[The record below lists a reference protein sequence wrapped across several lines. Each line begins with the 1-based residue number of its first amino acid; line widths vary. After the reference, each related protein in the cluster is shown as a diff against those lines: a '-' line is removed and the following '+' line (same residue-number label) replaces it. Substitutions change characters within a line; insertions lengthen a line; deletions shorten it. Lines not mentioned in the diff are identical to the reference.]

1 MMSPDTATQQ
11 LDGRTVREIVEHN
24 HEMVSE
30 AWCRRVVRQ
39 VLQSLEVQYGMRMPH
54 RVITPDTLLILDSGD
69 PMLLPSSDEEPDPD
83 ALPEIEARDVH
94 DLAAVVHYA
103 VTLDLAPTTPLRGRP
118 LGEYSESFIE
128 AIDRCLAPD
137 PAARP
142 RTIEQMRELL
152 GIVVLAPPPP
162 PPFDDAAP
170 LPPGEDEAAPAPPA
184 APAVEPV
191 GEQTLAPAP
200 SFVPPPAPPPAPVHV
215 PRTRSAPDPAASP
228 AATQRPRRWL
238 LIGIVALVVVGAL
251 LALFALLRQADSSD
265 ALALPVPPALE
276 DPYNASEAP
285 LVTLPQAPE
294 ARLEGP
300 VIDET
305 ASGAPLA
312 PPPAPDA
319 AVPPT
324 AVQLAP
330 KGTPPEA
337 AVAGTTYTLA
347 VKPWGTIVVDGV
359 ERGASPP
366 LRRITLPPGEHT
378 IRIVNP
384 SFPEHT
390 VTVHSVE
397 GQAGTI
403 ELDFTEERA
412 Q

>member
-1 MMSPDTATQQ
+1 MMSSDTATQQ

-30 AWCRRVVRQ
+30 AWCRRIVRQ

-54 RVITPDTLLILDSGD
+54 RLITPDTLLILDSGD
-69 PMLLPSSDEEPDPD
+69 PMLLPSSDQEPDPES
-83 ALPEIEARDVH
+83 LPEIEARDMH

-103 VTLDLAPTTPLRGRP
+103 VTLDLVPTTPLRGRP
-118 LGEYSESFIE
+118 LGDYSESFIE

-137 PAARP
+137 PALRP
-142 RTIEQMRELL
+142 HTIEQMRELL
-152 GIVVLAPPPP
+152 GIVVLAPPSAALLPP
-162 PPFDDAAP
+162 EEDDAAP
-170 LPPGEDEAAPAPPA
+170 VQAAAPADVPV
-184 APAVEPV
+184 APVV
-191 GEQTLAPAP
+191 T
-200 SFVPPPAPPPAPVHV
+200 PAPPVAPAHL
-215 PRTRSAPDPAASP
+215 PRTRSAPDPVAAP
-228 AATQRPRRWL
+228 AATERPRRWL
-238 LIGIVALVVVGAL
+238 LIGILALVLAAAL
-251 LALFALLRQADSSD
+251 VALFALLRQADSSD
-265 ALALPVPPALE
+265 ALALSVPPALE
-276 DPYNASEAP
+276 DPYSASETP
-285 LVTLPQAPE
+285 LVALPQEPA

-300 VIDET
+300 VIDES
-305 ASGAPLA
+305 ASGAPVA

-330 KGTPPEA
+330 RGTPPEA

-384 SFPEHT
+384 GFPEHT
-390 VTVHSVE
+390 VTVNSVE
-397 GQAGTI
+397 GQTGTI
-403 ELDFTEERA
+403 ELDFTEEDA
-412 Q
+412 P

>member
-1 MMSPDTATQQ
+1 MMSPDTAAQQ

-30 AWCRRVVRQ
+30 AWCRRIVRQ

-54 RVITPDTLLILDSGD
+54 RLITPDTVLILDSGD

-83 ALPEIEARDVH
+83 ALAGIEARDVH

-103 VTLDLAPTTPLRGRP
+103 VTLDLAPTTPLRGRAP
-118 LGEYSESFIE
+118 GDYSESFIE

-137 PAARP
+137 PALRP
-142 RTIEQMRELL
+142 HTIEQMRELL

-162 PPFDDAAP
+162 FDDSAP
-170 LPPGEDEAAPAPPA
+170 LPADDEKAPADPQVDPLAMPA
-184 APAVEPV
+184 TV
-191 GEQTLAPAP
+191 P
-200 SFVPPPAPPPAPVHV
+200 SAIPVHV
-215 PRTRSAPDPAASP
+215 PQTRSAPDPASAP
-228 AATQRPRRWL
+228 AAAERPRRWL
-238 LIGIVALVVVGAL
+238 LIGIVALAVAAAL
-251 LALFALLRQADSSD
+251 AALFALLRQADSSD

-285 LVTLPQAPE
+285 LVALPQEPA
-294 ARLEGP
+294 AQLQGP

-305 ASGAPLA
+305 ASGAPVA

-330 KGTPPEA
+330 RGTPPAA

-347 VKPWGTIVVDGV
+347 IKPWGTILVDGV
-359 ERGASPP
+359 ARGASPP
-366 LRRITLPPGEHT
+366 LRLITLPPGEHT

-403 ELDFTEERA
+403 ELDFTEEAA

>member
-1 MMSPDTATQQ
+1 MMTSPDNAAQQ

-30 AWCRRVVRQ
+30 AWCRRIVRQ

-69 PMLLPSSDEEPDPD
+69 PVLLPSSDQEPDPD
-83 ALPEIEARDVH
+83 ALPDIEARDVH

-103 VTLDLAPTTPLRGRP
+103 VTLDLAPTIPLRGRP
-118 LGEYSESFIE
+118 LPDYSDGFID

-137 PAARP
+137 AFARP
-142 RTIEQMRELL
+142 RTIERMRDLL
-152 GIVVLAPPPP
+152 GIVVLGPPA
-162 PPFDDAAP
+162 AAP
-170 LPPGEDEAAPAPPA
+170 LPPEDDVAAPMPA
-184 APAVEPV
+184 AAAPDAPDVPTNAPA
-191 GEQTLAPAP
+191 LAPTR
-200 SFVPPPAPPPAPVHV
+200 APVHV
-215 PRTRSAPDPAASP
+215 PRTRSAPDPAPP
-228 AATQRPRRWL
+228 AAPARPRRWL
-238 LIGIVALVVVGAL
+238 LIGIAALVVAAALAALVAL
-251 LALFALLRQADSSD
+251 LQQADSSD

-276 DPYNASEAP
+276 DPHHASDTP
-285 LVTLPQAPE
+285 LVALPQDPPAQ
-294 ARLEGP
+294 LQGP
-300 VIDET
+300 VIDESP
-305 ASGAPLA
+305 AGAPVA
-312 PPPAPDA
+312 APPAPDA

-330 KGTPPEA
+330 QGTPPEA

-347 VKPWGTIVVDGV
+347 VKPWGTILVDGV

-366 LRRITLPPGEHT
+366 LRHITLPPGEHT

-390 VTVHSVE
+390 VTVQSVQ

-403 ELDFTEERA
+403 ELDFTEEGA

>member
-1 MMSPDTATQQ
+1 MMSPDTAAQQ

-30 AWCRRVVRQ
+30 AWCRRIVRQ

-54 RVITPDTLLILDSGD
+54 RLITPDTVLILDSGD

-83 ALPEIEARDVH
+83 ALAGIEARDVH

-103 VTLDLAPTTPLRGRP
+103 VTLDLAPTTPLRGRAP
-118 LGEYSESFIE
+118 GDYSESFIE
-128 AIDRCLAPD
+128 AIDRCLAPN
-137 PAARP
+137 PALRP
-142 RTIEQMRELL
+142 HTIEQMRELL

-162 PPFDDAAP
+162 FDDSAP
-170 LPPGEDEAAPAPPA
+170 LPADDEKAPADPQVDPLAMPA
-184 APAVEPV
+184 TV
-191 GEQTLAPAP
+191 P
-200 SFVPPPAPPPAPVHV
+200 SAIPIHV
-215 PRTRSAPDPAASP
+215 PQTRSAPDPASAP
-228 AATQRPRRWL
+228 AAAERPRRWL
-238 LIGIVALVVVGAL
+238 LIGIVALAVAAAL
-251 LALFALLRQADSSD
+251 AALFALLRQADSSD

-285 LVTLPQAPE
+285 LVALPQEPA
-294 ARLEGP
+294 AQLQGP

-305 ASGAPLA
+305 ASGAPAA

-330 KGTPPEA
+330 RGTPPEA

-347 VKPWGTIVVDGV
+347 VKPWGTILVDGV
-359 ERGASPP
+359 ARGASPP

-403 ELDFTEERA
+403 ELDFTEEAA

>member
-1 MMSPDTATQQ
+1 MIPDTTAQQ

-30 AWCRRVVRQ
+30 AWCRRIVRQ

-69 PMLLPSSDEEPDPD
+69 PILLPSSDQEPDPD
-83 ALPEIEARDVH
+83 ALPEIEARDIH

-118 LGEYSESFIE
+118 LPDYSDGFID

-137 PAARP
+137 ASARP
-142 RTIEQMRELL
+142 RTIERMRDLL
-152 GIVVLAPPPP
+152 GIVVLGPPP
-162 PPFDDAAP
+162 AAP
-170 LPPGEDEAAPAPPA
+170 LPPEEDVAAPMPAAAPVEMPVEAPAAAAARTPVHVPQTRSAPDPAPPA
-184 APAVEPV
+184 APA
-191 GEQTLAPAP
+191 
-200 SFVPPPAPPPAPVHV
+200 
-215 PRTRSAPDPAASP
+215 
-228 AATQRPRRWL
+228 RPRRWL
-238 LIGIVALVVVGAL
+238 LIGIVALVVAAALAALVAL
-251 LALFALLRQADSSD
+251 LQQADSSD
-265 ALALPVPPALE
+265 ALALSVPTALE
-276 DPYNASEAP
+276 DPHHASDTP
-285 LVTLPQAPE
+285 LVTLPQDPPAQ
-294 ARLEGP
+294 LQGP
-300 VIDET
+300 VIDESPAGT
-305 ASGAPLA
+305 PIPS
-312 PPPAPDA
+312 PPAPDA
-319 AVPPT
+319 VVPPT

-330 KGTPPEA
+330 QGTPPEA

-366 LRRITLPPGEHT
+366 LRHITLPPGEHT

-390 VTVHSVE
+390 VTVQSVQ

-403 ELDFTEERA
+403 ELDFTEEA
-412 Q
+412 TQ

>member
-1 MMSPDTATQQ
+1 MMSSDTATQQ
-11 LDGRTVREIVEHN
+11 LDGRTIREIVEHN

-30 AWCRRVVRQ
+30 AWCRRIVRQ

-54 RVITPDTLLILDSGD
+54 RLITPDTLLILDSGD
-69 PMLLPSSDEEPDPD
+69 PMLLPSSDEEPDPEL
-83 ALPEIEARDVH
+83 LPEIEARDVH

-103 VTLDLAPTTPLRGRP
+103 VTLDLVPATPLRGRP
-118 LGEYSESFIE
+118 LGDYSESFIE

-137 PAARP
+137 PALRP
-142 RTIEQMRELL
+142 HTIEQMRELL
-152 GIVVLAPPPP
+152 GIVVLAPPPAAALP
-162 PPFDDAAP
+162 LQEDDAGP
-170 LPPGEDEAAPAPPA
+170 VPSAAPADVR
-184 APAVEPV
+184 VEPEV
-191 GEQTLAPAP
+191 APAP
-200 SFVPPPAPPPAPVHV
+200 APASAPVYV
-215 PRTRSAPDPAASP
+215 PRTRSAPDPVPAS
-228 AATQRPRRWL
+228 AATERPRRWL
-238 LIGIVALVVVGAL
+238 LIGIVALVVAAAL
-251 LALFALLRQADSSD
+251 VALFALLRQADSSD
-265 ALALPVPPALE
+265 ALALSVPPTLE
-276 DPYNASEAP
+276 EPYNASEAP
-285 LVTLPQAPE
+285 LVALPQQAAP
-294 ARLEGP
+294 RLEGP

-305 ASGAPLA
+305 ASGAPVA

-330 KGTPPEA
+330 RGTPPEA

-347 VKPWGTIVVDGV
+347 IKPWGTIVVDGV

-390 VTVHSVE
+390 VTVNSVE

-403 ELDFTEERA
+403 ELDFSEEAA

>member
-1 MMSPDTATQQ
+1 MMSPDTAAQQ

-30 AWCRRVVRQ
+30 AWCRRIVRQ

-118 LGEYSESFIE
+118 LGEYSEAFIE

-152 GIVVLAPPPP
+152 GIVVLGPPS
-162 PPFDDAAP
+162 AAP
-170 LPPGEDEAAPAPPA
+170 LPPEEDDAAPAPPA
-184 APAVEPV
+184 APAVEPAF
-191 GEQTLAPAP
+191 TPAP
-200 SFVPPPAPPPAPVHV
+200 SFAPAPVHV
-215 PRTRSAPDPAASP
+215 PRTRSAPDAAAAPATSE
-228 AATQRPRRWL
+228 RPRRWL
-238 LIGIVALVVVGAL
+238 LIGIIALVLAAAL
-251 LALFALLRQADSSD
+251 IALFALLRQADSSD
-265 ALALPVPPALE
+265 ALTLSVPPALE
-276 DPYNASEAP
+276 DPHNASEAP
-285 LVTLPQAPE
+285 LVTIPQESE

-305 ASGAPLA
+305 ASGAPAA

-330 KGTPPEA
+330 KGTPLEA
-337 AVAGTTYTLA
+337 VVAGTTYTLA
-347 VKPWGTIVVDGV
+347 IKPWGTIVVDGV

-403 ELDFTEERA
+403 ELDFTEEGA

>member
-1 MMSPDTATQQ
+1 MMTSPDTAAQQ

-30 AWCRRVVRQ
+30 AWCRRIVRQ

-69 PMLLPSSDEEPDPD
+69 PMLLPSSDQEPDPET
-83 ALPEIEARDVH
+83 LPAIEARDVH

-118 LGEYSESFIE
+118 LPDYSDGFID

-137 PAARP
+137 PTARP
-142 RTIEQMRELL
+142 HTIERMRDLL
-152 GIVVLAPPPP
+152 GIVVLGP
-162 PPFDDAAP
+162 
-170 LPPGEDEAAPAPPA
+170 PPA
-184 APAVEPV
+184 APPPADEDPAFSP
-191 GEQTLAPAP
+191 APAP
-200 SFVPPPAPPPAPVHV
+200 EPAAPASEAQTPTQAPTQAPAQAPSGVHV
-215 PRTRSAPDPAASP
+215 PRTRSAPDPVAPGAAPERS
-228 AATQRPRRWL
+228 QRWL
-238 LIGIVALVVVGAL
+238 WIGLAVLAVGAAL
-251 LALFALLRQADSSD
+251 AALFALLRQSDSSD
-265 ALALPVPPALE
+265 AQALPVPPALE
-276 DPYNASEAP
+276 DPHHASDAP
-285 LVTLPQAPE
+285 LVTLPQAPP

-305 ASGAPLA
+305 AAGAPIA
-312 PPPAPDA
+312 SPPAPDA

-330 KGTPPEA
+330 QGTPPEA
-337 AVAGTTYTLA
+337 AVAGTTYTLS
-347 VKPWGTIVVDGV
+347 VKPWGTVLVDGV
-359 ERGASPP
+359 DRGASPP
-366 LRRITLPPGEHT
+366 LRHITLPPGEHT

-390 VTVHSVE
+390 VTVQSIE

-403 ELDFTEERA
+403 ELDFTEEAA

>member
-1 MMSPDTATQQ
+1 MISPDTATQQ

-30 AWCRRVVRQ
+30 AWCRRIVRQ

-54 RVITPDTLLILDSGD
+54 RLITPDTLLILDSGD

-83 ALPEIEARDVH
+83 TMSEIEARDVH

-103 VTLDLAPTTPLRGRP
+103 VTLDLMPTTPLRGRP
-118 LGEYSESFIE
+118 LGDYSEGFID
-128 AIDRCLAPD
+128 AIDRCLAPNAD
-137 PAARP
+137 VRP

-152 GIVVLAPPPP
+152 GIVVLGPPPT
-162 PPFDDAAP
+162 AA
-170 LPPGEDEAAPAPPA
+170 LPPEEEDAVPMPPA
-184 APAVEPV
+184 ATADV
-191 GEQTLAPAP
+191 GLAPEIT
-200 SFVPPPAPPPAPVHV
+200 PASPTPLAHV
-215 PRTRSAPDPAASP
+215 PRTRSAPDPAAFP
-228 AATQRPRRWL
+228 AATERPRRWL
-238 LIGIVALVVVGAL
+238 LIGIAALVVAAAL
-251 LALFALLRQADSSD
+251 VALFALLRQADSSD
-265 ALALPVPPALE
+265 ALALSVPPALE
-276 DPYNASEAP
+276 DPYNASETP
-285 LVTLPQAPE
+285 LVALPQQPATQ
-294 ARLEGP
+294 LEGP

-319 AVPPT
+319 VVPPT

-347 VKPWGTIVVDGV
+347 IKPWGTIVVDGV

-384 SFPEHT
+384 GFPEHT
-390 VTVHSVE
+390 VTVNSVE

-403 ELDFTEERA
+403 ELDFTEEAA

>member
-1 MMSPDTATQQ
+1 MMTPDTTAQQ

-30 AWCRRVVRQ
+30 AWCRRIVRQ

-69 PMLLPSSDEEPDPD
+69 PVLLPSSDQEPDPD
-83 ALPEIEARDVH
+83 ALAEIEARDVH

-118 LGEYSESFIE
+118 LPDYSDGFID

-137 PAARP
+137 APTRP
-142 RTIEQMRELL
+142 RTIERMRDLL
-152 GIVVLAPPPP
+152 GIVVLGPPP
-162 PPFDDAAP
+162 AAP
-170 LPPGEDEAAPAPPA
+170 LPPDDEVAAPLPPDNEVAAPLPA
-184 APAVEPV
+184 AVAPDAPLE
-191 GEQTLAPAP
+191 APAA
-200 SFVPPPAPPPAPVHV
+200 APTRAPVHV
-215 PRTRSAPDPAASP
+215 PRTRSAPDPAPP
-228 AATQRPRRWL
+228 AAPERPRRWL
-238 LIGIVALVVVGAL
+238 LTGIAALVVVAALAALVAL
-251 LALFALLRQADSSD
+251 LQQADSSD
-265 ALALPVPPALE
+265 ALALSVPPALE
-276 DPYNASEAP
+276 DPHHASDAP
-285 LVTLPQAPE
+285 LVTLPQDPPAQ
-294 ARLEGP
+294 LHGP
-300 VIDET
+300 VIDES
-305 ASGAPLA
+305 ASGAPIA

-319 AVPPT
+319 TVPPT

-330 KGTPPEA
+330 QGTPPEA

-366 LRRITLPPGEHT
+366 LRHITLPPGEHT

-390 VTVHSVE
+390 VTVQSVQ

-403 ELDFTEERA
+403 ELDFTEEAA

>member
-30 AWCRRVVRQ
+30 AWCRRIVRQ

-54 RVITPDTLLILDSGD
+54 RLITPDTLLILDSGD

-83 ALPEIEARDVH
+83 TLPEIEARDVH

-103 VTLDLAPTTPLRGRP
+103 VTLDLMPTTPLRGRP
-118 LGEYSESFIE
+118 LGEYSEAFIE

-137 PAARP
+137 APV

-152 GIVVLAPPPP
+152 GIVVLGP
-162 PPFDDAAP
+162 
-170 LPPGEDEAAPAPPA
+170 PPA
-184 APAVEPV
+184 AALPPDDEAVPMAPATPADVPVEPLV
-191 GEQTLAPAP
+191 APAP
-200 SFVPPPAPPPAPVHV
+200 SSPPVHV
-215 PRTRSAPDPAASP
+215 PRTRSAPDAAAPPAAPERSG
-228 AATQRPRRWL
+228 RWL
-238 LIGIVALVVVGAL
+238 LIGIVALVVVAAL
-251 LALFALLRQADSSD
+251 VALFALLRQADSSD
-265 ALALPVPPALE
+265 ALALSVPSALE

-285 LVTLPQAPE
+285 LVALPQQPA
-294 ARLEGP
+294 AQLEGP

-305 ASGAPLA
+305 ASGAPVA
-312 PPPAPDA
+312 PPPAPDT

-330 KGTPPEA
+330 EGTPPEA

-359 ERGASPP
+359 ARGASPP

-390 VTVHSVE
+390 ITVNSVE
-397 GQAGTI
+397 GQASTI
-403 ELDFTEERA
+403 ELDFTEEGA

>member
-1 MMSPDTATQQ
+1 MMSPDTPAQQ

-24 HEMVSE
+24 HELVSE
-30 AWCRRVVRQ
+30 AWCRRIVRQ

-54 RVITPDTLLILDSGD
+54 RLITPDTLLILDSGD

-83 ALPEIEARDVH
+83 ALAGIEARDVH

-103 VTLDLAPTTPLRGRP
+103 VTLDLTPTTPLRGRP
-118 LGEYSESFIE
+118 LDEYSESFID
-128 AIDRCLAPD
+128 AIDRCLTPD
-137 PAARP
+137 PALRP
-142 RTIEQMRELL
+142 QTIEQMRELL
-152 GIVVLAPPPP
+152 GIVVLAPPPAALLP
-162 PPFDDAAP
+162 EEDDAA
-170 LPPGEDEAAPAPPA
+170 LVQETAPAEVQVE
-184 APAVEPV
+184 PAV
-191 GEQTLAPAP
+191 T
-200 SFVPPPAPPPAPVHV
+200 PAPPPAPVHV
-215 PRTRSAPDPAASP
+215 PRTRSAPDPAP
-228 AATQRPRRWL
+228 TPVAAEHPRRWL
-238 LIGIVALVVVGAL
+238 LIGIALLVVAAALV
-251 LALFALLRQADSSD
+251 ALFALLRQADSSD
-265 ALALPVPPALE
+265 ALALSVPPALE

-285 LVTLPQAPE
+285 LVALPQEPA
-294 ARLEGP
+294 AQLDGP

-330 KGTPPEA
+330 RGTPPEA

-390 VTVHSVE
+390 VTVQSVE

-403 ELDFTEERA
+403 ELDFTEEAA

>member
-1 MMSPDTATQQ
+1 MMSSDTATQQ

-30 AWCRRVVRQ
+30 AWCRRIVRQ

-54 RVITPDTLLILDSGD
+54 RLITPDTLLILDSGD
-69 PMLLPSSDEEPDPD
+69 PMLLPSSDEEPDPES
-83 ALPEIEARDVH
+83 LPEIEARDVH

-103 VTLDLAPTTPLRGRP
+103 VTLDLVPTTPLRGRP
-118 LGEYSESFIE
+118 LGDYSESFIE

-137 PAARP
+137 PALRP
-142 RTIEQMRELL
+142 HTIEQMRELL
-152 GIVVLAPPPP
+152 GIVVLAPPSAALLPP
-162 PPFDDAAP
+162 EEDDAAP
-170 LPPGEDEAAPAPPA
+170 VQAAAPADVPV
-184 APAVEPV
+184 APAV
-191 GEQTLAPAP
+191 TPAP
-200 SFVPPPAPPPAPVHV
+200 SVAPVHL
-215 PRTRSAPDPAASP
+215 PRTRSAPDPTAAP
-228 AATQRPRRWL
+228 AATERPRRWL
-238 LIGIVALVVVGAL
+238 LIGIVALVVAAAL
-251 LALFALLRQADSSD
+251 AALFALLRQADSSD
-265 ALALPVPPALE
+265 ALALSVPPALDE
-276 DPYNASEAP
+276 PYNASETP
-285 LVTLPQAPE
+285 LVALPQEPA
-294 ARLEGP
+294 ARQEGP

-305 ASGAPLA
+305 ASGAPVA

-330 KGTPPEA
+330 RGTPPEA

-347 VKPWGTIVVDGV
+347 IKPWGTIVVDGV
-359 ERGASPP
+359 QRGASPP

-390 VTVHSVE
+390 ITVNSVE

-403 ELDFTEERA
+403 ELDFTEEAA

>member
-1 MMSPDTATQQ
+1 MTTSPSPSPDNAAQP

-30 AWCRRVVRQ
+30 AWCRRIVRQ

-69 PMLLPSSDEEPDPD
+69 PVLLPSSDQEPDPD
-83 ALPEIEARDVH
+83 ALPRIEARDVH

-103 VTLDLAPTTPLRGRP
+103 VTLDLAPTTPLRGRALP
-118 LGEYSESFIE
+118 DYSDGFID

-137 PAARP
+137 AATRP
-142 RTIEQMRELL
+142 RTIERMRDLL
-152 GIVVLAPPPP
+152 GIVALGPPP
-162 PPFDDAAP
+162 AAP
-170 LPPGEDEAAPAPPA
+170 LPSDDDTAAPPPA
-184 APAVEPV
+184 AIAPDAPVETPV
-191 GEQTLAPAP
+191 EAPTAAP
-200 SFVPPPAPPPAPVHV
+200 TRAPVHV
-215 PRTRSAPDPAASP
+215 PRTRSAPDPAPPP
-228 AATQRPRRWL
+228 APEPPRRWL
-238 LIGIVALVVVGAL
+238 LIGIAALVVAAALAGLVAL
-251 LALFALLRQADSSD
+251 LQQADSSD
-265 ALALPVPPALE
+265 ALALQAPPALE
-276 DPYNASEAP
+276 DPHHASDAP
-285 LVTLPQAPE
+285 LVTLPQDPPAQ
-294 ARLEGP
+294 LQGP
-300 VIDET
+300 VIDESP
-305 ASGAPLA
+305 AGAPVA

-330 KGTPPEA
+330 PGTPPEA

-366 LRRITLPPGEHT
+366 LRHITLPPGEHT

-390 VTVHSVE
+390 VTVQSVE

-403 ELDFTEERA
+403 ELDFTEEAA

>member
-1 MMSPDTATQQ
+1 MMSPDTAAQQ

-30 AWCRRVVRQ
+30 AWCRRIVRQ

-54 RVITPDTLLILDSGD
+54 RLITPDTVLILDSGD

-83 ALPEIEARDVH
+83 ALAGIEARDVH

-103 VTLDLAPTTPLRGRP
+103 VTLDLVATTPLRGRP
-118 LGEYSESFIE
+118 LGDYSESFIE

-137 PAARP
+137 PALRP

-152 GIVVLAPPPP
+152 GIVVLGPPPTAALP
-162 PPFDDAAP
+162 PEEDDAMPAP
-170 LPPGEDEAAPAPPA
+170 LAAPADVQVE
-184 APAVEPV
+184 PAV
-191 GEQTLAPAP
+191 APAP
-200 SFVPPPAPPPAPVHV
+200 SSAPVHV
-215 PRTRSAPDPAASP
+215 PRTRSAPDPAPAP
-228 AATQRPRRWL
+228 AANGRPRRWL
-238 LIGIVALVVVGAL
+238 LIGIAALVVAAAL
-251 LALFALLRQADSSD
+251 VALFALLRQADSSD
-265 ALALPVPPALE
+265 ALALSVPPALE
-276 DPYNASEAP
+276 DPYTASEAP
-285 LVTLPQAPE
+285 LVALPQEPTP
-294 ARLEGP
+294 RLEGP

-305 ASGAPLA
+305 ASGAPVA

-330 KGTPPEA
+330 RGTPPEA

-359 ERGASPP
+359 ARGASPP

-403 ELDFTEERA
+403 ELDFTEEA
-412 Q
+412 AH

>member
-1 MMSPDTATQQ
+1 MMSPDTAAQQ

-30 AWCRRVVRQ
+30 AWCRRIVRQ

-69 PMLLPSSDEEPDPD
+69 PMLLPSSDEEPEPD

-103 VTLDLAPTTPLRGRP
+103 VTLDLAPTTLLRGRP
-118 LGEYSESFIE
+118 LGEYSEAFIE

-162 PPFDDAAP
+162 FDDAAP
-170 LPPGEDEAAPAPPA
+170 LPPAEDDAAAMPPA
-184 APAVEPV
+184 APAADPV
-191 GEQTLAPAP
+191 TPAP
-200 SFVPPPAPPPAPVHV
+200 SFAPPSAQVHV
-215 PRTRSAPDPAASP
+215 PHTRSAPDPAAAP
-228 AATQRPRRWL
+228 AASGHPRRWL
-238 LIGIVALVVVGAL
+238 LIGIVALVVAAALAAL
-251 LALFALLRQADSSD
+251 LALLRQADSSD
-265 ALALPVPPALE
+265 ALALSLPPALE
-276 DPYNASEAP
+276 DPHNASEAP
-285 LVTLPQAPE
+285 LVTLPQASE

-305 ASGAPLA
+305 ASGAPAA

-330 KGTPPEA
+330 KGTPLEA
-337 AVAGTTYTLA
+337 VVAGTTYTLA
-347 VKPWGTIVVDGV
+347 IKPWGTIVVDGV

-403 ELDFTEERA
+403 ELDFTEEAA

>member
-1 MMSPDTATQQ
+1 MMTPDPAAQQ

-30 AWCRRVVRQ
+30 AWCRRIVRQ

-69 PMLLPSSDEEPDPD
+69 PVLLPSSDEEPAPD
-83 ALPEIEARDVH
+83 ALPAIEARDVH

-118 LGEYSESFIE
+118 LPDYSDGFID

-137 PAARP
+137 AAARP
-142 RTIEQMRELL
+142 RTIERMRDLL
-152 GIVVLAPPPP
+152 GIVVL
-162 PPFDDAAP
+162 
-170 LPPGEDEAAPAPPA
+170 GAAPAASLPPEEDDMRSPMPAAVTPDAPDAPDAPLQAPAAA
-184 APAVEPV
+184 APAR
-191 GEQTLAPAP
+191 APA
-200 SFVPPPAPPPAPVHV
+200 HV
-215 PRTRSAPDPAASP
+215 PQTRSAPDPTPP
-228 AATQRPRRWL
+228 AAPARPRRWL
-238 LIGIVALVVVGAL
+238 LLGLAALLVAAALAALVALSQ
-251 LALFALLRQADSSD
+251 QADSSD
-265 ALALPVPPALE
+265 APAQPAPPALE
-276 DPYNASEAP
+276 DPHHASDAP
-285 LVTLPQAPE
+285 LVTLPQDQP
-294 ARLEGP
+294 ARLQGP
-300 VIDET
+300 VIDES
-305 ASGAPLA
+305 ASGAAVA

-324 AVQLAP
+324 AVRLAP
-330 KGTPPEA
+330 RGTPPEA

-366 LRRITLPPGEHT
+366 LRHITLPPGEHT

-390 VTVHSVE
+390 VTVQSVQ

-403 ELDFTEERA
+403 ELDFTEEGA

>member
-1 MMSPDTATQQ
+1 MMTPDTAAQQ

-30 AWCRRVVRQ
+30 AWCRRIVRQ

-69 PMLLPSSDEEPDPD
+69 PVLLPSSDQEPDPD
-83 ALPEIEARDVH
+83 ALPAIEARDVH

-103 VTLDLAPTTPLRGRP
+103 VTLDLAPTTPLRGRLLP
-118 LGEYSESFIE
+118 EYSDGFID
-128 AIDRCLAPD
+128 AIDRCLDPD
-137 PAARP
+137 AAARP
-142 RTIEQMRELL
+142 HTIERMRDLL
-152 GIVVLAPPPP
+152 GIVVLGPPPP
-162 PPFDDAAP
+162 AA
-170 LPPGEDEAAPAPPA
+170 LPPDEDVAPDKDVAPPQAIAPEPSVAPAR
-184 APAVEPV
+184 
-191 GEQTLAPAP
+191 
-200 SFVPPPAPPPAPVHV
+200 APVHV
-215 PRTRSAPDPAASP
+215 PQTRSAPDPAPP
-228 AATQRPRRWL
+228 AAPPRPRRWL
-238 LIGIVALVVVGAL
+238 LIGIVALVVAAALVGLVAL
-251 LALFALLRQADSSD
+251 LQQADSSD
-265 ALALPVPPALE
+265 ALAFQAPPTLE
-276 DPYNASEAP
+276 DPHHASDAP
-285 LVTLPQAPE
+285 LVTLPQEPPPQ
-294 ARLEGP
+294 LQGP
-300 VIDET
+300 VIDESP
-305 ASGAPLA
+305 AGAPVA

-330 KGTPPEA
+330 QGTPPEA

-366 LRRITLPPGEHT
+366 LRHITLPPGEHT

-390 VTVHSVE
+390 VTVQSVQ

-403 ELDFTEERA
+403 ELDFTEEGA

>member
-1 MMSPDTATQQ
+1 MMTSPDTAAQQ

-30 AWCRRVVRQ
+30 AWCRRIVRQ

-69 PMLLPSSDEEPDPD
+69 PMLLPSSDQEPDPET
-83 ALPEIEARDVH
+83 LPAIEARDVH

-118 LGEYSESFIE
+118 LPDYSDGFID
-128 AIDRCLAPD
+128 AIDQCLAPD

-142 RTIEQMRELL
+142 RTIERMRDLL
-152 GIVVLAPPPP
+152 GIVVLGPPP
-162 PPFDDAAP
+162 A
-170 LPPGEDEAAPAPPA
+170 
-184 APAVEPV
+184 
-191 GEQTLAPAP
+191 
-200 SFVPPPAPPPAPVHV
+200 VPPPLDEDMTPTPAPTPEPAVAPPEAQAPTPAPLAVHV
-215 PRTRSAPDPAASP
+215 PRTRSAPEPVAPGGAPERS
-228 AATQRPRRWL
+228 QRWL
-238 LIGIVALVVVGAL
+238 WIGLAVLVLGAALA
-251 LALFALLRQADSSD
+251 ALFALLRQADSSD

-276 DPYNASEAP
+276 DPHNASDAP
-285 LVTLPQAPE
+285 LVTLPQEPP

-300 VIDET
+300 VIDES
-305 ASGAPLA
+305 ASGAPIA
-312 PPPAPDA
+312 SPPAPDA

-330 KGTPPEA
+330 QGTSPEA
-337 AVAGTTYTLA
+337 AVAGTTYTLS
-347 VKPWGTIVVDGV
+347 VKPWGTVVVDGV
-359 ERGASPP
+359 DRGASPP
-366 LRRITLPPGEHT
+366 LRHITLPPGEHT

-390 VTVHSVE
+390 VTVQSVE

-403 ELDFTEERA
+403 ELDFTEEGA